1 MKGKKIPSESIYLA
15 PVPLVLNFTMADSIV
30 TLDVGGK
37 IFRTYIQ
44 TLTKYPESLLAVM
57 FSHTDKGMA
66 PMPKTK
72 DGYYFLDVNP
82 VYFELILSLLRML
95 TWLSAVL
102 GLVW

>member
-1 MKGKKIPSESIYLA
+1 M
-15 PVPLVLNFTMADSIV
+15 PLDLNFTMADSII

-82 VYFELILSLLRML
+82 VYFELILDYLRNVKFIPKMK
-95 TWLSAVL
+95 TF
-102 GLVW
+102 